1 MRSLSFW
8 ISSSLLPLS
17 TDVHYSQSHS
27 KQLNRNSS
35 LSGLYSFAQIEISND
50 HTVSVFSF
58 IGFLSLVRGRIS
70 IKGVPSVYNI
80 VNLELLW
87 DLLMYCNDSVT
98 DLFLMIT
105 FYFNFNTKI
114 YSKCRIYGFNY
125 LVIIRCLLE
134 IIHGEKELNVLWR
147 CHCYISKLVILL
159 IHNYS
164 FIIPVA

>member
-98 DLFLMIT
+98 DLF
-105 FYFNFNTKI
+105 
-114 YSKCRIYGFNY
+114 SKCRIYGFNY